1 MKGFVGGIPL
11 ALLVAAVQVQ
21 ALEQGTEMEMG
32 QNNLHQRR
40 TAGFSPEHAG
50 GTAMGGPSGKDE
62 DGTFNTPYSA
72 SVHAHTNV
80 NEHYQDN
87 HSVKIKNKHIYPPS
101 YPLGFGPGP
110 ALGPGAGPFAHADG
124 PGAGPFPKRSW
135 PAGGTAGGGP
145 SGNDEG
151 QTFNM
156 PITGIFHTDV
166 NEYSKDDH
174 SIHVKNKDIHPGPII
189 EAPVHP
195 PPQFAGHPGGH
206 SPFRTAGESSE
217 FHIPATA
224 FAKRFRPGGTAMGGP
239 GGGDFHGPEGEGEGF
254 PIIAGGT
261 AMGGPSGE
269 DGGLNFDMSQSAD
282 IHTNVNE
289 DYKDDHSIN
298 IKDTEVYPSPF
309 GLPFK
314 RGLYPHGGGGTALG
328 GPSGNDGGQDFN
340 MPITVET
347 DTTVNEEYQDDH
359 SIHLKH
365 KDVYPAPHFSP
376 FHGAAPF
383 RRAYSPDR
391 VGGSG
396 DDFSD
401 PPFVSGGT
409 AMGGPSGDDDGM
421 GFGSATDVGVDT
433 NVNENHDDN
442 HAIKLDTTTVHPS
455 SWAVPVHK
463 VPETPVHAHPEV
475 PQMPWMTYTDQQ
487 HAAGPP
493 LESHESEEIPEPFE
507 PAPPSHRAPEPEASQ
522 CSAQVHEVVRTVT
535 ETQYKQHQATE
546 TVTQYKQVQATETVT
561 QYKHDQATV
570 TETQYKH
577 DQATETVTQYKQVQA
592 TETVT
597 QVTQVQA
604 TETVYETPVYSH
616 VFQTS
621 SIPMQSGSN
630 PKVMSYPASAWSS
643 SNVPYVSYP
652 HPSQSSNAPAAMFS
666 QVPVPSPSSSAS
678 KTPMFTPSSSAS
690 KTPMFTPSSSAPE
703 TPMFTPSSS
712 APETPMFTPSSG
724 ASKTPMFTPSS
735 SAPETPMFTP
745 SSSASKTPMFTPSSS
760 ASKTPMFTPSSSH
773 LNIPT
778 GVSPEQS
785 AMASSSAHATPHAVM
800 FTGAAARV
808 SGGLV
813 SAAAAVIG
821 VLAFVM

>member
-11 ALLVAAVQVQ
+11 ALLVAAIQVQ
-21 ALEQGTEMEMG
+21 AMEPGTEMEMG

-40 TAGFSPEHAG
+40 TAGFSPEQAG
-50 GTAMGGPSGKDE
+50 GTAMGGPSGNDE
-62 DGTFNTPYSA
+62 DGTFTTPYSA

-80 NEHYQDN
+80 NEHYKDN

-156 PITGIFHTDV
+156 PITGIFQTEV

-195 PPQFAGHPGGH
+195 PPHFAGPPGAH
-206 SPFRTAGESSE
+206 APFRTSGESSE

-224 FAKRFRPGGTAMGGP
+224 FAKRFSPGGTAMGGP
-239 GGGDFHGPEGEGEGF
+239 GGGDFHSHESEGEGY

-289 DYKDDHSIN
+289 EYKDDHSIN

-391 VGGSG
+391 VGGSD

-401 PPFVSGGT
+401 PPFASGGT

-433 NVNENHDDN
+433 NVNEKHDDN

-463 VPETPVHAHPEV
+463 VPETPVHAHAEV
-475 PQMPWMTYTDQQ
+475 PQMPWMAYTDQQ
-487 HAAGPP
+487 HAAGYPM
-493 LESHESEEIPEPFE
+493 ESHESQEIPEPSE

-535 ETQYKQHQATE
+535 ETQYKQQQVTE
-546 TVTQYKQVQATETVT
+546 TVTQVTQVQATETVT
-561 QYKHDQATV
+561 QYKHDRATETV
-570 TETQYKH
+570 TQYKH
-577 DQATETVTQYKQVQA
+577 DQATETVTQYKEVQATETVTQYKQVQA

-604 TETVYETPVYSH
+604 TETVYQTPVYSH
-616 VFQTS
+616 VFQAS
-621 SIPMQSGSN
+621 SIPMQSGSG
-630 PKVMSYPASAWSS
+630 PKVMSFPASAPSS
-643 SNVPYVSYP
+643 SNVPYVSYPYPSQSSNVPYGSSPNPSQSSNVPYGSSP

-666 QVPVPSPSSSAS
+666 QIPVHVPVPSPSSSAS
-678 KTPMFTPSSSAS
+678 VMPIVTPS
-690 KTPMFTPSSSAPE
+690 
-703 TPMFTPSSS
+703 
-712 APETPMFTPSSG
+712 G
-724 ASKTPMFTPSS
+724 
-735 SAPETPMFTP
+735 
-745 SSSASKTPMFTPSSS
+745 
-760 ASKTPMFTPSSSH
+760 SH
-773 LNIPT
+773 LIPT

-813 SAAAAVIG
+813 SAAAVVVG